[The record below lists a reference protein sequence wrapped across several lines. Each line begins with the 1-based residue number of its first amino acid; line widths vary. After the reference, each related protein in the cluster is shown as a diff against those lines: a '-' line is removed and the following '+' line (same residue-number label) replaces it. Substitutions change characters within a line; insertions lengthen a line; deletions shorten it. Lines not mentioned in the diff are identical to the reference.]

1 MLFKEDKLARLDAE
15 TIRRSVGWYRW
26 THDLVEITGAGAL
39 EILEKIYVSNISKVL
54 PGKTKYTA
62 MLDEKGEIIDD
73 VIVMHMDE
81 GVYWVSTLYGPRLIP
96 WIEAHAEGK
105 DVKARLI
112 TYDWDMYAVQGPEAP
127 AALEKLLDTP
137 LESMKRF
144 SVAAGSVNGIPV
156 YVHRSGFTGENGF
169 EIYCAADR
177 TAEVRESIAKAVE
190 AAGGREIYTLEVY
203 VRSIPM
209 EKGFALKQDF
219 KHLNPF
225 ECGLGWSVDLN
236 KDFIGKEATLAIRE
250 NPRYQMVGLVF
261 DWESTEDI
269 SIWERVYLYGVEV
282 GRCAQAIYGYT
293 VDKNIGFATIR
304 AGIPEG
310 TRVTVGPN
318 GSPATVVSKVF
329 C

>member
-15 TIRRSVGWYRW
+15 TIRKSVGWYRW
-26 THDLVEITGAGAL
+26 THDLVEITGADAL
-39 EILEKIYVSNISKVL
+39 DVLEKIYVNNIGKTV
-54 PGKTKYTA
+54 PGKTKYTT

-73 VIVMHMDE
+73 VIVMHMEE

-96 WIEAHAEGK
+96 WIAAHAEGK
-105 DVKARLI
+105 DVQTRLI
-112 TYDWDMYAVQGPEAP
+112 TYEWDMYAVQGPQSP
-127 AALEKLLDTP
+127 AAMEKLLDTP
-137 LESMKRF
+137 VSGMKRF
-144 SVAAGSVNGIPV
+144 SVAANAIGGIPV

-169 EIYCAADR
+169 EIYCAAEKTEAIR
-177 TAEVRESIAKAVE
+177 KAVSDAVG

-225 ECGLGWSVDLN
+225 ECGLGWSVDLD
-236 KDFIGKEATLAIRE
+236 KSFIGKEATLAIRD

-261 DWESTEDI
+261 DRESTEDI

-282 GRCAQAIYGYT
+282 GCCAQAIYGYT
-293 VDKNIGFATIR
+293 VDQNIGFATIR

-318 GSPATVVSKVF
+318 GSPATVVNKVF

>member
-1 MLFKEDKLARLDAE
+1 MLFREDRLARLDAE

-26 THDLVEITGAGAL
+26 THDLVEITGADAP
-39 EILEKIYVSNISKVL
+39 EILEKIYVSNIGKVL
-54 PGKTKYTA
+54 PGRTKYTA

-73 VIVMHMDE
+73 VIVMHMSED
-81 GVYWVSTLYGPRLIP
+81 VYWVSTLYGPRLIP

-105 DVKARLI
+105 DIRTRLI
-112 TYDWDMYAVQGPEAP
+112 TYDWDMYAIQGPESP

-137 LESMKRF
+137 PENMKRF
-144 SVAAGSVNGIPV
+144 SVAAGSVGGVPV
-156 YVHRSGFTGENGF
+156 FVHRSGFTGENGF
-169 EIYCAADR
+169 EIYCAAEKTGEIRDR
-177 TAEVRESIAKAVE
+177 IAAAVE

-209 EKGFALKQDF
+209 EKGLALKQDF

-225 ECGLGWSVDLN
+225 ECGLSWSVDLD
-236 KDFIGKEATLAIRE
+236 KDFIGREATLAIRE
-250 NPRYQMVGLVF
+250 NPRYRMVGLVF
-261 DWESTEDI
+261 DRESTEDI
-269 SIWERVYLYGVEV
+269 NIWERVYLYGVEV

-293 VDKNIGFATIR
+293 VDRNIGFATIR

-310 TRVTVGPN
+310 ARVTVGPN

>member
-1 MLFKEDKLARLDAE
+1 MLFREDKLARLDAE
-15 TIRRSVGWYRW
+15 TIRKSVGWYRW
-26 THDLVEITGAGAL
+26 THDLVEVTGADAL
-39 EILEKIYVSNISKVL
+39 EILEKLYVSNIGKVF
-54 PGKTKYTA
+54 PGKTKYTV

-73 VIVMHMDE
+73 AIVMHMSED
-81 GVYWVSTLYGPRLIP
+81 VYWVSTLYGPRLIP

-105 DVKARLI
+105 DVQTRLI
-112 TYDWDMYAVQGPEAP
+112 TYDWDMYAIQGPESP
-127 AALEKLLDTP
+127 AAVEKLLDTP
-137 LESMKRF
+137 LEGMKRF
-144 SVAAGSVNGIPV
+144 SVAANSIGGVGV

-169 EIYCAADR
+169 EIYCAPEQTGEIR
-177 TAEVRESIAKAVE
+177 SRIASAVE
-190 AAGGREIYTLEVY
+190 ASGGREIYTLEVY

-219 KHLNPF
+219 KHLNPY
-225 ECGLGWSVDLN
+225 ECGLGWSVDLE
-236 KDFIGKEATLAIRE
+236 KEFIGKEATLAIRE

-269 SIWERVYLYGVEV
+269 SIWERFYLYGVEV

-304 AGIPEG
+304 AGIPDG

>member
-26 THDLVEITGAGAL
+26 THDLVEITGADAL
-39 EILEKIYVSNISKVL
+39 EILEKIYVSSIGKVL

>member
-1 MLFKEDKLARLDAE
+1 MLFREDRLARLDAE

-26 THDLVEITGAGAL
+26 THDLVEITGADAP
-39 EILEKIYVSNISKVL
+39 EILEKIYVSNIGKVL
-54 PGKTKYTA
+54 PGRTKYTA

-73 VIVMHMDE
+73 VIVMHMSED
-81 GVYWVSTLYGPRLIP
+81 VYWVSTLYGPRLIP

-105 DVKARLI
+105 DIRTRLI
-112 TYDWDMYAVQGPEAP
+112 TYDWDMYAIQGPESP

-137 LESMKRF
+137 PENMKRF
-144 SVAAGSVNGIPV
+144 SVAAGSVGGVPV
-156 YVHRSGFTGENGF
+156 FVHRSGFTGENGF
-169 EIYCAADR
+169 EIYCAAEKTGEIRDR
-177 TAEVRESIAKAVE
+177 IAAAVE

-209 EKGFALKQDF
+209 EKGLALKQDF

-225 ECGLGWSVDLN
+225 ECGLGWSVDLD
-236 KDFIGKEATLAIRE
+236 KDFIGREATLAIRE

-261 DWESTEDI
+261 DRESTEDI
-269 SIWERVYLYGVEV
+269 NIWERVYLYGVEV

-293 VDKNIGFATIR
+293 VDRNIGFATIR

-310 TRVTVGPN
+310 ARVTVGPN

>member
-1 MLFKEDKLARLDAE
+1 
-15 TIRRSVGWYRW
+15 
-26 THDLVEITGAGAL
+26 
-39 EILEKIYVSNISKVL
+39 
-54 PGKTKYTA
+54 
-62 MLDEKGEIIDD
+62 
-73 VIVMHMDE
+73 
-81 GVYWVSTLYGPRLIP
+81 
-96 WIEAHAEGK
+96 
-105 DVKARLI
+105 
-112 TYDWDMYAVQGPEAP
+112 
-127 AALEKLLDTP
+127 
-137 LESMKRF
+137 
-144 SVAAGSVNGIPV
+144 
-156 YVHRSGFTGENGF
+156 
-169 EIYCAADR
+169 
-177 TAEVRESIAKAVE
+177 
-190 AAGGREIYTLEVY
+190 GREIYTLEVY

-225 ECGLGWSVDLN
+225 ECGLGWSVDLE
-236 KDFIGKEATLAIRE
+236 KEFIGKEATLAIRE

>member
-73 VIVMHMDE
+73 VIVMRMN
-81 GVYWVSTLYGPRLIP
+81 GNVYWVSTLYGPRLIP
-96 WIEAHAEGK
+96 WIGAHAEGK
-105 DVKARLI
+105 DVQTRLI
-112 TYDWDMYAVQGPEAP
+112 TFDWDMYAVQGPEAP

>member
-112 TYDWDMYAVQGPEAP
+112 TYDWDMYAVQGPESP

>member
-1 MLFKEDKLARLDAE
+1 MLFREDKLARLDAG
-15 TIRRSVGWYRW
+15 TIRRSAGWYRW
-26 THDLVEITGAGAL
+26 THDLVEVTGADAL
-39 EILEKIYVSNISKVL
+39 EVLEKIYVSNISKVL
-54 PGKTKYTA
+54 PGRTRYTA
-62 MLDEKGEIIDD
+62 MLDENGEIIDD
-73 VIVMHMDE
+73 VIVMHMNE
-81 GVYWVSTLYGPRLIP
+81 TVYWVSTLYGPRLIP
-96 WIEAHAEGK
+96 WIEAHAQGK
-105 DVKARLI
+105 DVQTRLI
-112 TYDWDMYAVQGPEAP
+112 TCDWDMYAIQGPDSP
-127 AALEKLLDTP
+127 AAMEKLLDEP
-137 LESMKRF
+137 LGEMKRF
-144 SVAAGSVNGIPV
+144 AVASNAIGGVPV

-169 EIYCAADR
+169 EVYGAADR
-177 TAEVRESIAKAVE
+177 TGEIREKIAEAVKS
-190 AAGGREIYTLEVY
+190 AGGREIYTLEVY

-225 ECGLGWSVDLN
+225 ECGLGWSVDLE
-236 KDFIGKEATLAIRE
+236 KDFIGKEATLAIRD

-261 DWESTEDI
+261 DRESTEDI

-318 GSPATVVSKVF
+318 GSPATVVSKTF

>member
-26 THDLVEITGAGAL
+26 THDLVEVTGTDAPEVL
-39 EILEKIYVSNISKVL
+39 DRIYVSSISKV
-54 PGKTKYTA
+54 PVCKTKYTA
-62 MLDEKGEIIDD
+62 MLNENGEIIDD
-73 VIVMHMDE
+73 VIVMHMSRD
-81 GVYWVSTLYGPRLIP
+81 VYWVSTLYGPRLIP

-105 DVKARLI
+105 DVQTRLI
-112 TYDWDMYAVQGPEAP
+112 TYDWDMYAVQGPESPSAM
-127 AALEKLLDTP
+127 EKLLDTP
-137 LESMKRF
+137 LKEMKRF
-144 SVAAGSVNGIPV
+144 TVTENAVGGIPV
-156 YVHRSGFTGENGF
+156 LVHRSGFTGENGY
-169 EIYCAADR
+169 EIYCAADK
-177 TAEVRESIAKAVE
+177 TAEIREKIAGAVE
-190 AAGGREIYTLEVY
+190 AVGGREVYTLEVY

-225 ECGLGWSVDLN
+225 ECGLGWSVDLD
-236 KDFIGKEATLAIRE
+236 KDFVGKEATLAIRD

-261 DWESTEDI
+261 DRESTEDI
-269 SIWERVYLYGVEV
+269 NIWERVYLYGVEV

-293 VDKNIGFATIR
+293 VEKNIGFATIR

-318 GSPATVVSKVF
+318 GSPATVVGKNF

>member
-1 MLFKEDKLARLDAE
+1 MLFREDKLARLDAG
-15 TIRRSVGWYRW
+15 TIRRSAGWYRW
-26 THDLVEITGAGAL
+26 THDLVEVTGADAL
-39 EILEKIYVSNISKVL
+39 EVLEKIYVSNISKVL
-54 PGKTKYTA
+54 PGRTKYTA
-62 MLDEKGEIIDD
+62 MLDENGEIIDD
-73 VIVMHMDE
+73 VIVMHMNE
-81 GVYWVSTLYGPRLIP
+81 TVYWVSTLYGPRLIP
-96 WIEAHAEGK
+96 WIEAHAQGK
-105 DVKARLI
+105 DVQTCLI
-112 TYDWDMYAVQGPEAP
+112 TCDWDMYAIQGPDSP
-127 AALEKLLDTP
+127 AAMEKLLDEP
-137 LESMKRF
+137 LGEMKRF
-144 SVAAGSVNGIPV
+144 AVASNAIGGVPV

-169 EIYCAADR
+169 EVYGAADR
-177 TAEVRESIAKAVE
+177 TGEIREKIAEAVKS
-190 AAGGREIYTLEVY
+190 AGGREIYTLEVY

-225 ECGLGWSVDLN
+225 ECGLGWSVDLE
-236 KDFIGKEATLAIRE
+236 KDFIGKEATLAIRD

-261 DWESTEDI
+261 DRESTEDI

-318 GSPATVVSKVF
+318 GSPATVVSKTF

>member
-1 MLFKEDKLARLDAE
+1 MLFKEDSRARLDAE
-15 TIRRSVGWYRW
+15 TIRKSVGWYRW
-26 THDLVEITGAGAL
+26 THDLVEVTGADAL
-39 EILEKIYVSNISKVL
+39 EVLERIYVSNLSRV
-54 PGKTKYTA
+54 GVGRSKYTC
-62 MLDEKGEIIDD
+62 MLDEAGEIIDD
-73 VIVMHMDE
+73 VIVMHMGE
-81 GVYWVSTLYGPRLIP
+81 GLYWVSTLYGPRLIP
-96 WIEAHAEGK
+96 WIEAHADGK
-105 DVKARLI
+105 DISARLI
-112 TYDWDMYAVQGPEAP
+112 TYDWDMYAVQGPQSP
-127 AALEKLLDTP
+127 DALEKLLDRP
-137 LESMKRF
+137 PEDMKRF
-144 SVAAGSVNGIPV
+144 SVAAGTVGGVPV

-169 EIYCAADR
+169 EIYCAAEK
-177 TAEVRESIAKAVE
+177 TGEIRERIRLAVE

-225 ECGLGWSVDLN
+225 ERGLGWSVDTD
-236 KDFIGKEATLAIRE
+236 KEFIGREATLAIRE
-250 NPRYQMVGLVF
+250 KPRYEMVGLVF
-261 DWESTEDI
+261 DRESTEDI
-269 SIWERVYLYGVEV
+269 NIWERVYLYGVEV

>member
-1 MLFKEDKLARLDAE
+1 MLFREDKLARLDAE
-15 TIRRSVGWYRW
+15 TIRKSVGWYRW
-26 THDLVEITGAGAL
+26 THDLVEVTGADAL
-39 EILEKIYVSNISKVL
+39 EILEKLYVSNIGKVF
-54 PGKTKYTA
+54 PGKTKYTV

-73 VIVMHMDE
+73 AIVMHMSED
-81 GVYWVSTLYGPRLIP
+81 VYWVSTLYGPRLIP

-105 DVKARLI
+105 DVQTRLI
-112 TYDWDMYAVQGPEAP
+112 TYDWDMYAIQGPESP
-127 AALEKLLDTP
+127 AAVEKLLDTP
-137 LESMKRF
+137 LEGMKRF
-144 SVAAGSVNGIPV
+144 SVAANSIGGVGV

-169 EIYCAADR
+169 EIYCAPEQTGEIR
-177 TAEVRESIAKAVE
+177 SRIAAAVE
-190 AAGGREIYTLEVY
+190 ASGGREIYTLEVY

-219 KHLNPF
+219 KHLNPY
-225 ECGLGWSVDLN
+225 ECGLGWSVDLE
-236 KDFIGKEATLAIRE
+236 KEFIGKEATLAIRE

>member
-1 MLFKEDKLARLDAE
+1 
-15 TIRRSVGWYRW
+15 
-26 THDLVEITGAGAL
+26 
-39 EILEKIYVSNISKVL
+39 
-54 PGKTKYTA
+54 

-73 VIVMHMDE
+73 VIVMHMEE

-96 WIEAHAEGK
+96 WIAAHAEGK
-105 DVKARLI
+105 DVQTRLI
-112 TYDWDMYAVQGPEAP
+112 TYEWDMYAVQGPQSP
-127 AALEKLLDTP
+127 AAMEKLLDTP
-137 LESMKRF
+137 VSGMKRF
-144 SVAAGSVNGIPV
+144 SVAANAIGGIPV

-169 EIYCAADR
+169 EIYCAAEKTEAIR
-177 TAEVRESIAKAVE
+177 KAVSDAVG

-225 ECGLGWSVDLN
+225 ECGLGWSVDLD
-236 KDFIGKEATLAIRE
+236 KSFIGKEATLAIRD

-261 DWESTEDI
+261 DRESTEDI

-293 VDKNIGFATIR
+293 VDQNIGFATIR

-318 GSPATVVSKVF
+318 GSPATVVNKVF

>member
-15 TIRRSVGWYRW
+15 TIRKSVGWYRW
-26 THDLVEITGAGAL
+26 THDLVEITGTDAL
-39 EILEKIYVSNISKVL
+39 ETLENIYVSNITKVT

-73 VIVMHMDE
+73 VIVMHMSDE
-81 GVYWVSTLYGPRLIP
+81 VYWVSTLYGPRLIP

-105 DVKARLI
+105 DVHTRLI
-112 TYDWDMYAVQGPEAP
+112 TYDWDMYAVQGPESP
-127 AALEKLLDTP
+127 AAMEKLLDAP
-137 LESMKRF
+137 LGSMKRF
-144 SVAAGSVNGIPV
+144 SVTANSIGGVPV

-169 EIYCAADR
+169 EIYCALEK
-177 TAEVRESIAKAVE
+177 TAIIRKSIADAVD

-219 KHLNPF
+219 KHLSPF
-225 ECGLGWSVDLN
+225 ECGLGWSVDPD
-236 KDFIGKEATLAIRE
+236 KEFIGKEAALTIKAH
-250 NPRYQMVGLVF
+250 PRYQMVGLVF

-269 SIWERVYLYGVEV
+269 NIWERVYLYGVEV

-318 GSPATVVSKVF
+318 GSPATVVNKVF

>member
-73 VIVMHMDE
+73 VIVMHMSE

-105 DVKARLI
+105 DVQTRLI
-112 TYDWDMYAVQGPEAP
+112 TYDWDMYAVQGPESP

-137 LESMKRF
+137 LEGMKRF
-144 SVAAGSVNGIPV
+144 SVAASAIGGIPV

-169 EIYCAADR
+169 EIYCAAEKTGEIR
-177 TAEVRESIAKAVE
+177 NRIAAAVE
-190 AAGGREIYTLEVY
+190 ASGGREIYTLEVY

-225 ECGLGWSVDLN
+225 ECGLGWSVDLE
-236 KDFIGKEATLAIRE
+236 KEFIGKEATLAIRE